1 MLSTFF
7 STFFPRFDDLAQKL
21 LWKIAAILATGTG
34 LAGNDIVTGPATG
47 SGDWWV
53 IHACGGDCVFNSVT
67 FKPGTSTGSLA
78 GKTLSNGDRLYGNII
93 GYDLASG
100 TLVLYRT
107 SAGSP

>member
-1 MLSTFF
+1 MANFF
-7 STFFPRFDDLAQKL
+7 TTFFPRFDDAPQKL
-21 LWKIAAILATGTG
+21 LWKQAAILCTGIG
-34 LAGNDIVTGPATG
+34 LGGNDIVAGAATV

-53 IHACGGDCVFNSVT
+53 LHALGGDCVFNSVT

-93 GYDLASG
+93 GFDLASG
-100 TLVLYRT
+100 TIVAYRT